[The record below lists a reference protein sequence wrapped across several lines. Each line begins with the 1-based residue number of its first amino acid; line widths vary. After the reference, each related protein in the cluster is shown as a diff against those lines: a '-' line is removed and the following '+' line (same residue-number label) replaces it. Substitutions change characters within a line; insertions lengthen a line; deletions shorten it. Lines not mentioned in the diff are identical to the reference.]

1 MARSILSQD
10 NKIKQGRGK
19 GRGKDYKPHLTVRD
33 VPSLGLSKRIKGIT
47 TERVSHLLSKLETQY
62 FLVLDW
68 ALPVVDIREQF
79 ALPLEETLEI
89 ARRLG
94 IGHPMHPTEKTP
106 VVMTTDFLVD
116 VLSDGIA
123 IPKARSIKYKIDLS
137 NKRVIEKLEIERT
150 YWAERNIDW
159 GIVTEEDISE
169 DMAFNI
175 EWVFFSQDPKNCPD
189 LADETILQ
197 IEGVLLERFAS
208 EPRQTLAKA
217 ALSIDHSLGLKPGT
231 SLWVVK
237 CLIAG
242 RHWEVDMSVRIQ
254 TDQPLFARRANNFKP
269 T

>member
-1 MARSILSQD
+1 MARSILSQE

-19 GRGKDYKPHLTVRD
+19 GRGKDYKPFLTVRD
-33 VPSLGLSKRIKGIT
+33 VPSLGLSKRIMGTT
-47 TERVSHLLSKLETQY
+47 TERISHLLSKLETRY
-62 FLVLDW
+62 FFVLDW
-68 ALPVVDIREQF
+68 ALPVVDFREQF

-89 ARRLG
+89 AERLG
-94 IGHPMHPTEKTP
+94 IRHPMHPTEKTP

-116 VLSDGIA
+116 VLADGIV

-137 NKRVIEKLEIERT
+137 DPRVIEKLEIERT

-159 GIVTEEDISE
+159 GIVTEEDVSE
-169 DMAFNI
+169 DLAFNI
-175 EWVFFSQDPKNCPD
+175 EWVFFSRDPKNSQD

-197 IEGVLLERFAS
+197 IEGALLERFGS

-217 ALSIDHSLGLKPGT
+217 ALSIDHALGLKPGT

-237 CLIAG
+237 YLIAG
-242 RHWEVDMSVRIQ
+242 RHWEIDMNVRIQ
-254 TDQPLFARRANNFKP
+254 TDQPLIARRASNFNP